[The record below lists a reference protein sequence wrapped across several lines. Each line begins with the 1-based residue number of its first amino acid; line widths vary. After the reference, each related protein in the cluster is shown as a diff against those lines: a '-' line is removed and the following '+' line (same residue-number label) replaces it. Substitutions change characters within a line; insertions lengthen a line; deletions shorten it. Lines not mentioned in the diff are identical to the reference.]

1 LPLARD
7 FSIVAKLVSS
17 ARSRV
22 GLTIEAA
29 ELSAISS
36 VGGDV
41 AALYPKTKRLGR
53 VCVISEPVQDGGWS
67 IESQTRYVV
76 AASAFAALGSP
87 CSQQFSR

>member
-1 LPLARD
+1 MHSARKQQDHPSEVRVLPLARD
-7 FSIVAKLVSS
+7 FSIVAKLVGS

-29 ELSAISS
+29 ELSAISC

-53 VCVISEPVQDGGWS
+53 V
-67 IESQTRYVV
+67 
-76 AASAFAALGSP
+76 
-87 CSQQFSR
+87 